1 MEKLI
6 TLSQELPLMDKGNM
20 IKKMVIALSNFQLA
34 PARKEGR
41 NKEGSLPLPFAFC
54 IYS

>member
-6 TLSQELPLMDKGNM
+6 TLTQELPLMDKGNM

-41 NKEGSLPLPFAFC
+41 KEGKKLTLTLRSLYL
-54 IYS
+54 